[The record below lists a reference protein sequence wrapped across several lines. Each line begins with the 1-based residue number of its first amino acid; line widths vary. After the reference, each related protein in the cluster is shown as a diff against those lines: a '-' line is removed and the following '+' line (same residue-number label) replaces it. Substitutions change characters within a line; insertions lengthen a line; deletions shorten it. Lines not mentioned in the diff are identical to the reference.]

1 MPRPSIQRSAFTLVE
16 LLVVIAIIGVL
27 IALLLPAVQQA
38 REAARRLQCTNN
50 QKQIGLAI
58 HNYHD
63 TFLKLPINGIPQSSS
78 TSLYRGPSWL
88 ARLLPF
94 IEQGNGYDQLVYEG
108 DFTMQD
114 GSYPA
119 AHILNEL
126 RVPIYNCPSS
136 PLPQTETQNNG
147 PSGDEVEL
155 QVTNYVGITGSYWR
169 GGTIGNTGDE
179 STAPYDENY
188 AGRTVYNGMISTL
201 TDQSD
206 AIGLQAAI
214 DGTSN
219 TMMLSEQSDY
229 FYDASGNKVD
239 RRSAGYYG
247 KTWACGVGAY
257 NGAGDWTQT
266 VTTIRY
272 PIATEGGAGNQAE
285 YQTNIALTSAHPGG
299 VLLTLGDGSVR
310 FLAET
315 ANFSILTALA
325 DRQDG
330 AVMEKF

>member
-1 MPRPSIQRSAFTLVE
+1 MHTNRPVLRARSGFTLVE

-38 REAARRLQCTNN
+38 REAARRGQCLNHLKQLALAMHNFHDTNN
-50 QKQIGLAI
+50 TFPKNVYGPNPGTTWDGWHLFSA
-58 HNYHD
+58 NY
-63 TFLKLPINGIPQSSS
+63 K
-78 TSLYRGPSWL
+78 
-88 ARLLPF
+88 LLPF

-266 VTTIRY
+266 F
-272 PIATEGGAGNQAE
+272 PPSPAQARD
-285 YQTNIALTSAHPGG
+285 A
-299 VLLTLGDGSVR
+299 
-310 FLAET
+310 
-315 ANFSILTALA
+315 
-325 DRQDG
+325 
-330 AVMEKF
+330 